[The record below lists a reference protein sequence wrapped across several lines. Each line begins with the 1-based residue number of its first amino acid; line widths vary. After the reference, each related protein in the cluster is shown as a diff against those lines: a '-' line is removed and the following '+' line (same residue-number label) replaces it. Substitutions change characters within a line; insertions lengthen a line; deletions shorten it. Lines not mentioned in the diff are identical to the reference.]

1 MYIPFLSQEDL
12 ILDNNRQIIP
22 GAKIA
27 VFDPVSN
34 NQVDI
39 YTYDGS
45 NERYT
50 IAPNPVYLN
59 GESRPEHTYF
69 CDRLVLCRLYKYI
82 GNFSDP
88 RVDDDTNNWLFIR
101 EWNGAYTEDT
111 VKNDTIIYGIES
123 LTTANTDLGSVTVVG
138 YYNDHDCEARTYYWD
153 ANCTQTPDNGYIVKS
168 NNKDTGRWILK
179 FDGEYLPSTYYGVY
193 PGSEANINA
202 LLTYVDAVGTASIK
216 TAPGV
221 YFVRGDYKASS
232 VALTTAKKLLID
244 NDSSFTRASITSSTD
259 IKVIGGQTN
268 HFITDLYGVKTA
280 HSSWYKSMQGFLD
293 SGAKELIFDESN
305 NFTQAPVLTKNTVL
319 HNVHLVN
326 NTNMVAG
333 WMGFNNFML
342 TLDRCTVDDHLF
354 YPSTSRIF
362 FQNMLV
368 TDRYFIAP
376 TVQNMD
382 ISRINCD
389 DFNFNLCNFDN
400 AEIYLKWMYQK
411 GNTDIDMQGRLV
423 SDIDYAPS
431 LTGLHNCR
439 FNTLTLNDSSK
450 SVFLEN
456 CQGTIRSVNVKTL
469 TINKCKL
476 TIDVDVTLNG
486 GILDIVDSELSGSGV
501 FSAGNAYA
509 LNIERSN
516 VSQNITFPYITT
528 PASQYY
534 DIIIDN
540 SNVTGTIEVKKLTM
554 TNSKAGTVKIYGTVM
569 SMPAIGNVKL
579 ENNVIDDFG
588 FFTVTGYESTIS
600 NCVFV
605 QTRIV
610 NNTFN
615 NSFTCPFYVT
625 DSESN
630 KYEFIS
636 RTGAHDFL
644 YRGNHGHC
652 PIDSTQLVT
661 TLPYT
666 DGAYKDAN
674 EHGWGLEL
682 THTFRMFVPGERL
695 VLGTALG
702 SKMVNLEVNDDTLSV
717 NAIPKSNFGIFHAG
731 SQDSSDNDY
740 FLMCLATDYHDD
752 NHSITNAVI
761 TQINSI
767 VGV

>member
-1 MYIPFLSQEDL
+1 MYIPILSQKDV
-12 ILDNNRQIIP
+12 ILDNNENLIP
-22 GAKIA
+22 GAKIS

-34 NQVDI
+34 TPVNV

-45 NERYT
+45 NEKYV
-50 IAPNPVYLN
+50 IAPNPIYLN
-59 GESRPEHTYF
+59 GASSPEHTYF
-69 CDRLVLCRLYKYI
+69 VDRLVLCRLYKYI

-88 RVDDDTNNWLFIR
+88 RVDDDTNNWAFVK
-101 EWNGAYTEDT
+101 EWNDAYTQDT

-123 LTTANTDLGSVTVVG
+123 LKSANTSLGSVNVVG

-153 ANCTQTPDNGYIVKS
+153 ANCNQTPDNGYIVKS
-168 NNKDTGRWILK
+168 NDKDTGRWILK

-244 NDSSFTRASITSSTD
+244 NNSSFTRASITSSTD
-259 IKVIGGQTN
+259 ITVIGGETN
-268 HFITDLYGVKTA
+268 HYITDLYGVKTA
-280 HSSWYKSMQGFLD
+280 HSSWYKTLQGFLD
-293 SGAKELIFDESN
+293 SGAKELIFDQN
-305 NFTQAPVLTKNTVL
+305 INVTQAPVLTKNTVL

-326 NTNMVAG
+326 NTNMYVG

-368 TDRYFIAP
+368 TDRYFYLP

-382 ISRINCD
+382 ISHINCD

-400 AEIYLKWMYQK
+400 AAIYLKWKYQK

-439 FNTLTLNDSSK
+439 FNTLTMNDSSK

-486 GILDIVDSELSGSGV
+486 GILDIVDSELSGNGT
-501 FSAGNAYA
+501 FSAGSSFA

-516 VSQNITFPYITT
+516 VSQNITFPDITN
-528 PASQYY
+528 PATQYY

-540 SNVTGTIEVKKLTM
+540 STITGDIEVKKLKM
-554 TNSKAGTVKIYGTVM
+554 INSKAGTVKIYGA
-569 SMPAIGNVKL
+569 SGASILIGNVTL

-588 FFTVTGYESTIS
+588 FFTVTNFESTVN
-600 NCVFV
+600 NCTFV
-605 QTRIV
+605 NTRIV

-625 DSESN
+625 GSDSN

-636 RTGAHDFL
+636 RTGAHDFF
-644 YRGNHGHC
+644 YRGNNGQC

-666 DGAYKDAN
+666 DGAYEDTDK
-674 EHGWGLEL
+674 HTWSLEL

-695 VLGTALG
+695 VKGTMLGAKMIEFFTTYG
-702 SKMVNLEVNDDTLSV
+702 SGTEAIAPVNYGL
-717 NAIPKSNFGIFHAG
+717 FHAG
-731 SQDSSDNDY
+731 SQDNSDNDY
-740 FLMCLATDYHDD
+740 FHMCLATVYPALA
-752 NHSITNAVI
+752 NTVI
-761 TQINSI
+761 TFINST
-767 VGV
+767 VGG

>member
-1 MYIPFLSQEDL
+1 MMIPFLNQED
-12 ILDNNRQIIP
+12 IFLDNNGKIIP
-22 GAKIA
+22 GGKIE

-34 NQVDI
+34 TPVNI

-45 NERYT
+45 NEQYT

-59 GESRPEHTYF
+59 GDSRPEHTYF

-88 RVDDDTNNWLFIR
+88 RVDDDTNDWLFIR
-101 EWNGAYTEDT
+101 EWNGAFTEDS
-111 VKNDTIIYGIES
+111 VKNDTILYGIES
-123 LTTANTDLGSVTVVG
+123 LKEANTGLGSVTVVG
-138 YYNDHDCEARTYYWD
+138 YYNDHDCASRTYYWD
-153 ANCTQTPDNGYIVKS
+153 ANCTQTPDNGYIIKS
-168 NNKDTGRWILK
+168 NDKDTGRWILK

-193 PGSEANINA
+193 PGSEANINS
-202 LLTYVDAVGTASIK
+202 LLTYVDAVGTASVK

-221 YFVRGDYKASS
+221 YFVRGDYKDSS
-232 VALTTAKKLLID
+232 VALTTAKKVLID
-244 NDSSFTRASITSSTD
+244 NNSSFTRASITSSTD
-259 IKVIGGQTN
+259 IKVIGGETN

-280 HSSWYKSMQGFLD
+280 HSSWYKSLQGFLD
-293 SGAKELIFDESN
+293 SGAKELIFDQN
-305 NFTQAPVLTKNTVL
+305 INVTQAPVLSKNTTL

-326 NTNMVAG
+326 NTDMYAG

-368 TDRYFIAP
+368 TDRYFFKP

-400 AEIYLKWMYQK
+400 AAIYLKWKYQK
-411 GNTDIDMQGRLV
+411 GVTDIDMEGRLV
-423 SDIDYAPS
+423 SDIDFAPS

-439 FNTLTLNDSSK
+439 FNTLTLDDSNK

-456 CQGTIRSVNVKTL
+456 CQGTIRSANVETL
-469 TINKCKL
+469 KIQKCML
-476 TIDVDVTLNG
+476 TIDVNVTLNG
-486 GILDIVDSELSGSGV
+486 GILDIVDSELSGNGT
-501 FSAGNAYA
+501 FSAGSSFA

-516 VSQNITFPYITT
+516 VSQNIASTNITNPST
-528 PASQYY
+528 QYY

-540 SNVTGTIEVKKLTM
+540 SNVTGDIEVKKLKM
-554 TNSKAGTVKIYGTVM
+554 TNSKAGTVKIYGASGATVL
-569 SMPAIGNVKL
+569 IGNVTL

-588 FFTVTGYESTIS
+588 FFTVTNFESTVN
-600 NCVFV
+600 NCTFV

-630 KYEFIS
+630 KREFIS
-636 RTGAHDFL
+636 RAGNHEYL

-666 DGAYKDAN
+666 DGAYQDAD
-674 EHGWGLEL
+674 EHTWNLEL
-682 THTFRMFVPGERL
+682 KHTFRMFVPGERL
-695 VLGTALG
+695 VKGTILGA
-702 SKMVNLEVNDDTLSV
+702 KMVEFHTTYGSGTEAIAPVNYGL
-717 NAIPKSNFGIFHAG
+717 FHAG
-731 SQDSSDNDY
+731 SQDNSGNDY
-740 FLMCLATDYHDD
+740 FLMCLATDYPALA
-752 NHSITNAVI
+752 NTVI
-761 TQINSI
+761 TFINMN
-767 VGV
+767 GV

>member
-1 MYIPFLSQEDL
+1 MFVSFLSQADL
-12 ILDNNRQIIP
+12 ILDSNGNVIP
-22 GAKIA
+22 GGKIEA
-27 VFDPVSN
+27 FDPVSN
-34 NQVDI
+34 NRVDI

-88 RVDDDTNNWLFIR
+88 RVDDDTNNWAYVR
-101 EWNGAYTEDT
+101 EWNGSFTEDT

-123 LTTANTDLGSVTVVG
+123 LTKANTGLGSVTVVG
-138 YYNDHDCEARTYYWD
+138 YYNEHDCEARTYYWD

-168 NNKDTGRWILK
+168 NDKDTGRWILK

-202 LLTYVDAVGTASIK
+202 LLTYVDSVGTASIK

-221 YFVRGDYKASS
+221 YFVRGYYKASS
-232 VALTTAKKLLID
+232 VALTTSKMLLID
-244 NDSSFTRASITSSTD
+244 NESSFTRASITSSNEIT
-259 IKVIGGQTN
+259 VIGGETN

-280 HSSWYKSMQGFLD
+280 HSSWYKTLQGFLD
-293 SGAKELIFDESN
+293 SGAKELIFDQN
-305 NFTQAPVLTKNTVL
+305 INVTQAPVMTKNTTL

-326 NTNMVAG
+326 NTNMYAG

-342 TLDRCTVDDHLF
+342 TLDRCIVDDHLF
-354 YPSTSRIF
+354 YPSTARIF

-368 TDRYFIAP
+368 TDRYFIQP

-400 AEIYLKWMYQK
+400 AAIYLKWMYQK
-411 GNTDIDMQGRLV
+411 GYTDIDMQGRLV

-431 LTGLHNCR
+431 LIGLHNCR

-450 SVFLEN
+450 EVFLEN

-469 TINKCKL
+469 AVHKCKL
-476 TIDVDVTLNG
+476 TIDVNVTLNG
-486 GILDIVDSELSGSGV
+486 GVLDITDSELRGSGTL
-501 FSAGNAYA
+501 SAGNQFA

-516 VSQNITFPYITT
+516 VSQNITFPYITN
-528 PASQYY
+528 PASQYF

-540 SNVTGTIEVKKLTM
+540 SKVTGTIEVKKLTM
-554 TNSKAGTVKIYGTVM
+554 TNSKAGTVKIYGSVG
-569 SMPAIGNVKL
+569 SMPSIGSVKL

-588 FFTVTGYESTIS
+588 FFTVTGYEHIVS
-600 NCVFV
+600 NCAFV

-625 DSESN
+625 GSDSK

-636 RTGAHDFL
+636 RMPLHDFF
-644 YRGNHGHC
+644 YRGNNGLC

-666 DGAYKDAN
+666 DGAYQDAD
-674 EHGWGLEL
+674 EHTWNLEL

-695 VLGTALG
+695 VKGTVLGA
-702 SKMVNLEVNDDTLSV
+702 KMVEFFTSYGSGTECIAPVNYGL
-717 NAIPKSNFGIFHAG
+717 FHAG
-731 SQDSSDNDY
+731 SQDNSDNDY
-740 FLMCLATDYHDD
+740 FLMCLATDYPALA
-752 NHSITNAVI
+752 NTVI
-761 TQINSI
+761 TFINST

>member
-1 MYIPFLSQEDL
+1 MFVSFLSQADL
-12 ILDNNRQIIP
+12 ILDNNENIIP
-22 GAKIA
+22 GARIF

-34 NQVDI
+34 TPVNI

-45 NERYT
+45 NELYT

-101 EWNGAYTEDT
+101 EWNGAFTEDT
-111 VKNDTIIYGIES
+111 VKNDTILYGIES
-123 LTTANTDLGSVTVVG
+123 LTNANTDLGSVTVVG

-168 NNKDTGRWILK
+168 NDKDTGRWILK

-193 PGSEANINA
+193 PGSEANVNA
-202 LLTYVDAVGTASIK
+202 LLTYVDAVGTASTK

-244 NDSSFTRASITSSTD
+244 NESSFTRASITSSTD
-259 IKVIGGQTN
+259 IKVIGGETK

-280 HSSWYKSMQGFLD
+280 HSTWYKTLQGFLD
-293 SGAKELIFDESN
+293 SGAKELIFDQN
-305 NFTQAPVLTKNTVL
+305 INVTQAPVLTKNTTL

-326 NTNMVAG
+326 NTDLYVG

-354 YPSTSRIF
+354 YPSISRIF

-368 TDRYFIAP
+368 TDRYFYLP
-376 TVQNMD
+376 TVKNID
-382 ISRINCD
+382 ISHINCD

-400 AEIYLKWMYQK
+400 AAIYLKWMYQK

-423 SDIDYAPS
+423 SDIDFAPS
-431 LTGLHNCR
+431 LIGLHNCR

-456 CQGTIRSVNVKTL
+456 CQGTIRKVNVKTL
-469 TINKCKL
+469 LVNKCKL

-501 FSAGNAYA
+501 FNVGNTYA

-516 VSQNITFPYITT
+516 VSQNITFPYITS
-528 PASQYY
+528 PASQYF

-554 TNSKAGTVKIYGTVM
+554 TNSKAGTVKIYG
-569 SMPAIGNVKL
+569 SAGSALPEIGNVKL

-588 FFTVTGYESTIS
+588 FFTVTNFESIVS

-605 QTRIV
+605 QTRII

-625 DSESN
+625 DSESK

-636 RTGAHDFL
+636 RVPFHNFF
-644 YRGNHGHC
+644 YRGNNGLC

-666 DGAYKDAN
+666 DGAYQDAN
-674 EHGWGLEL
+674 EHTWNLEL
-682 THTFRMFVPGERL
+682 KHTFRMFVPGERL
-695 VLGTALG
+695 ILGTMLG
-702 SKMVNLEVNDDTLSV
+702 AKMIEFFTTYGSGTEGIAPVNYGL
-717 NAIPKSNFGIFHAG
+717 FHAG
-731 SQDSSDNDY
+731 SQDNSDNDY
-740 FLMCLATDYHDD
+740 FLMCLATDYPALD
-752 NHSITNAVI
+752 NTVI
-761 TQINSI
+761 TFINST
-767 VGV
+767 VGA

>member
-1 MYIPFLSQEDL
+1 MYIPFLNQEDL
-12 ILDNNRQIIP
+12 ILDNNENIIP
-22 GAKIA
+22 GGKIE

-34 NQVDI
+34 NPVDI
-39 YTYDGS
+39 YTHDGS
-45 NERYT
+45 NESYT

-59 GESRPEHTYF
+59 IQSRPEHTYF

-82 GNFSDP
+82 GDFSDP
-88 RVDDDTNNWLFIR
+88 RVDDDTNNWLFLR
-101 EWNGAYTEDT
+101 EWNDSFQQDT

-123 LTTANTDLGSVTVVG
+123 LTEANTELGSVTVVG
-138 YYNDHDCEARTYYWD
+138 YWSSTDCASRNYVWD
-153 ANCTQTPDNGYIVKS
+153 ANCTQSPDNGYIVKS
-168 NNKDTGRWILK
+168 KNKDTGRWILK

-202 LLTYVDAVGTASIK
+202 LLTYVDSVGTASIK

-221 YFVRGDYKASS
+221 YFVKGNYTGSS

-244 NDSSFTRASITSSTD
+244 NESSFTRASITSSTD
-259 IKVIGGQTN
+259 IKVIGGATK
-268 HFITDLYGVKTA
+268 HFITDLIGVKVA
-280 HSSWYKSMQGFLD
+280 HSSWYKTLQGFLD
-293 SGAKELIFDESN
+293 SGAKELIFDQRVN
-305 NFTQAPVLTKNTVL
+305 VTQAPVLTKNTTL
-319 HNVHLVN
+319 YNVHLVN
-326 NTNMVAG
+326 NTDMYAG

-342 TLDRCTVDDHLF
+342 TLDRCIVDDYLF

-368 TDRYFIAP
+368 TDRYFFRP

-389 DFNFNLCNFDN
+389 DFNFNLRNFDN

-411 GNTDIDMQGRLV
+411 GYDDIDMQGRLV

-431 LTGLHNCR
+431 LIGLHNCR
-439 FNTLTLNDSSK
+439 FNTLTLNDSKK

-456 CQGTIRSVNVKTL
+456 CQGTIRSVNVKSL
-469 TINKCKL
+469 AVNKCRL
-476 TIDVDVTLNG
+476 TIDVDITLNG
-486 GILDIVDSELSGSGV
+486 GILDIVDSELSGSGT
-501 FSAGNAYA
+501 FIAGNQFA

-516 VSQNITFPYITT
+516 VSQNITFPYITN

-554 TNSKAGTVKIYGTVM
+554 TNSKAGTVKIYGSVG
-569 SMPAIGNVKL
+569 SSLPAIGNVKL
-579 ENNVIDDFG
+579 ENNVVDDFG
-588 FFTVTGYESTIS
+588 FFTVTNFESTIS

-625 DSESN
+625 DSESK

-644 YRGNHGHC
+644 YRGNNGQC

-666 DGAYKDAN
+666 DGAYEDAEQHTWN
-674 EHGWGLEL
+674 LEL
-682 THTFRMFVPGERL
+682 KHTFRMFVPGERL
-695 VLGTALG
+695 VLGTMLG
-702 SKMVNLEVNDDTLSV
+702 AKMVEFFTTYGSGTEAIAPVNYGL
-717 NAIPKSNFGIFHAG
+717 FHAG
-731 SQDSSDNDY
+731 SQDNSGNDY
-740 FLMCLATDYHDD
+740 FLMALATDYPALA
-752 NHSITNAVI
+752 NTVI
-761 TQINSI
+761 TQINMN
-767 VGV
+767 GV

>member
-1 MYIPFLSQEDL
+1 MMIPFLNQAD
-12 ILDNNRQIIP
+12 IFLDNNGKIIP
-22 GAKIA
+22 AAKISI
-27 VFDPVSN
+27 FDPVSN
-34 NQVDI
+34 TPVNI

-45 NERYT
+45 NEQYT

-59 GESRPEHTYF
+59 GDSRPEYTYF

-88 RVDDDTNNWLFIR
+88 RVDDDTNDWLFIR
-101 EWNGAYTEDT
+101 EWNGAFTEDT
-111 VKNDTIIYGIES
+111 VKNDTILYGIES
-123 LTTANTDLGSVTVVG
+123 LTDANTDLGSVTVVG

-168 NNKDTGRWILK
+168 NDKDTGRWILK

-216 TAPGV
+216 SAPGV

-232 VALTTAKKLLID
+232 VALTTAKKVLID
-244 NDSSFTRASITSSTD
+244 NDTSFTRASITSSTD
-259 IKVIGGQTN
+259 ITVIGGETN

-280 HSSWYKSMQGFLD
+280 HSSWYKSLQGFLD

-305 NFTQAPVLTKNTVL
+305 NFTQAPVLTKNTTL
-319 HNVHLVN
+319 SNAHLVN
-326 NTNMVAG
+326 NTNMYAG
-333 WMGFNNFML
+333 WIGFNNFML

-368 TDRYFIAP
+368 TDRYFYLP
-376 TVQNMD
+376 TVQNID
-382 ISRINCD
+382 ISHINCD

-400 AEIYLKWMYQK
+400 AAIYLKWKYQK
-411 GNTDIDMQGRLV
+411 GYTDIDMQGRIV
-423 SDIDYAPS
+423 SDIDFAPS
-431 LTGLHNCR
+431 LTGLRNCL

-456 CQGTIRSVNVKTL
+456 CQGIIRSVNVKTL
-469 TINKCKL
+469 TVHKCRL

-486 GILDIVDSELSGSGV
+486 GLLDIVDSELSGSGS
-501 FSAGNAYA
+501 FSAGSLFA

-516 VSQNITFPYITT
+516 VSQVITFPNITNT
-528 PASQYY
+528 ETQTF
-534 DIIIDN
+534 DINIDH
-540 SNVTGTIEVKKLTM
+540 SNVTGDIEVKKLKM
-554 TNSKAGTVKIYGTVM
+554 TNSKAGSVKIYG
-569 SMPAIGNVKL
+569 AIGEAGLIGNVTL

-588 FFTVTGYESTIS
+588 FFTVTNFESTVN
-600 NCVFV
+600 NCTFV

-630 KYEFIS
+630 KHEFIS
-636 RTGAHDFL
+636 RTGNHEYL

-661 TLPYT
+661 QLPYN
-666 DGAYKDAN
+666 DGTYKDAN

-682 THTFRMFVPGERL
+682 TNTFRLFLPGERFII
-695 VLGTALG
+695 GTVLG

-717 NAIPKSNFGIFHAG
+717 NAIPKSNFGMFHAG
-731 SQDSSDNDY
+731 SQESSDNDY
-740 FLMCLATDYHDD
+740 FNMCLATDYHDD
-752 NHSITNAVI
+752 NPSITNAVI
-761 TQINSI
+761 TMINI
-767 VGV
+767 QGA

>member
-1 MYIPFLSQEDL
+1 MYISFLSQADL
-12 ILDNNRQIIP
+12 ILDNNGKIIP
-22 GAKIA
+22 GAKIE

-34 NQVDI
+34 TPVNI

-45 NERYT
+45 NELYT

-88 RVDDDTNNWLFIR
+88 RVDDDTNNWAYVR
-101 EWNGAYTEDT
+101 EWNGSFTEDT
-111 VKNDTIIYGIES
+111 VKNDTIIYGIQS
-123 LTTANTDLGSVTVVG
+123 LADANTTLGSVTVVG
-138 YYNDHDCEARTYYWD
+138 YYNDHDCASRTYYWD

-168 NNKDTGRWILK
+168 NDKDTGRWILK

-193 PGSEANINA
+193 PGSEANVNA

-232 VALTTAKKLLID
+232 VALTTAKKILID
-244 NDSSFTRASITSSTD
+244 NGSSFTRASITSTTD
-259 IKVIGGQTN
+259 IKVIGGETN
-268 HFITDLYGVKTA
+268 HFITDLYGVKKA
-280 HSSWYKSMQGFLD
+280 HITWYKTLQGFLD
-293 SGAKELIFDESN
+293 SGAKELIFDQN
-305 NFTQAPVLTKNTVL
+305 INVTQAPVMTKNTTL

-326 NTNMVAG
+326 NTNMYAG
-333 WMGFNNFML
+333 WMGFGTYTL

-368 TDRYFIAP
+368 TDRYFFKP

-400 AEIYLKWMYQK
+400 AAIYLKWKYQR
-411 GNTDIDMQGRLV
+411 GVTDIDMEGRLV
-423 SDIDYAPS
+423 SDIDFAPS

-469 TINKCKL
+469 AIHKCKL
-476 TIDVDVTLNG
+476 TIDVNVTLNG
-486 GILDIVDSELSGSGV
+486 GVLDIVDSELSGSGTI
-501 FSAGNAYA
+501 SAGNQFA
-509 LNIERSN
+509 LNIARSS
-516 VSQNITFPYITT
+516 VSQNITFPYITN
-528 PASQYY
+528 PASQYF

-540 SNVTGTIEVKKLTM
+540 SNITGTIEVKKLTM
-554 TNSKAGTVKIYGTVM
+554 TNSKAGTVKIYGS
-569 SMPAIGNVKL
+569 SMPAIGNVTL

-588 FFTVTGYESTIS
+588 FFTVTGYEQAVS
-600 NCVFV
+600 NCTFV

-625 DSESN
+625 GTDGN
-630 KYEFIS
+630 KHEFIS
-636 RTGAHDFL
+636 RVGLHDFF
-644 YRGNHGHC
+644 YRGNHGLC

-666 DGAYKDAN
+666 DGAYEDADK
-674 EHGWGLEL
+674 HTWSLEL

-695 VLGTALG
+695 VKGTILGA
-702 SKMVNLEVNDDTLSV
+702 KMVEFFTSYGSGTEGIAPVNYGL
-717 NAIPKSNFGIFHAG
+717 FHAG
-731 SQDSSDNDY
+731 SQDNSDNDY
-740 FLMCLATDYHDD
+740 FHMCLATDYPALD
-752 NHSITNAVI
+752 NTVI
-761 TQINSI
+761 TFINST